1 MFFIDLFLP
10 SCHNVY
16 AYRSESSVNVHSLR
30 GSSRLVRSY
39 LLNFSVMSM
48 KLYVGNISWNT
59 SSDSLKEYF
68 EQFGIVEDAFIMI
81 DKVTRRSKGFG
92 FVTFTNEE
100 DALKAIEATNGKELD
115 GRALTVNEARPP
127 KNDNF

>member
-1 MFFIDLFLP
+1 M
-10 SCHNVY
+10 
-16 AYRSESSVNVHSLR
+16 A
-30 GSSRLVRSY
+30 
-39 LLNFSVMSM
+39 M

-59 SSDSLKEYF
+59 TSESLKEYF
-68 EQFGIVEDAFIMI
+68 EQFGAVEDAFIMK

-92 FVTFTNEE
+92 FVTFTNED

-115 GRALTVNEARPP
+115 GRELTVNEARPP

>member
-1 MFFIDLFLP
+1 
-10 SCHNVY
+10 
-16 AYRSESSVNVHSLR
+16 
-30 GSSRLVRSY
+30 
-39 LLNFSVMSM
+39 M
-48 KLYVGNISWNT
+48 KLYVGNISWNST
-59 SSDSLKEYF
+59 SESLKEYF
-68 EQFGIVEDAFIMI
+68 EQFGAVEDAFIMK

-100 DALKAIEATNGKELD
+100 DALKAIEATNGKEFD

>member
-1 MFFIDLFLP
+1 
-10 SCHNVY
+10 
-16 AYRSESSVNVHSLR
+16 
-30 GSSRLVRSY
+30 
-39 LLNFSVMSM
+39 MSM
-48 KLYVGNISWNT
+48 KLYVGNISWNST
-59 SSDSLKEYF
+59 SESLKEYF
-68 EQFGIVEDAFIMI
+68 EQFGAVEDAFIMK

-100 DALKAIEATNGKELD
+100 DAQKAIEATNGKEFD

>member
-1 MFFIDLFLP
+1 
-10 SCHNVY
+10 
-16 AYRSESSVNVHSLR
+16 
-30 GSSRLVRSY
+30 
-39 LLNFSVMSM
+39 MSM

>member
-1 MFFIDLFLP
+1 
-10 SCHNVY
+10 
-16 AYRSESSVNVHSLR
+16 
-30 GSSRLVRSY
+30 
-39 LLNFSVMSM
+39 M
-48 KLYVGNISWNT
+48 KLYVGNISWNST
-59 SSDSLKEYF
+59 SESLKEYF
-68 EQFGIVEDAFIMI
+68 EQFGAVEDAFIMK

-100 DALKAIEATNGKELD
+100 DAQKAIEATNGKEFD